1 MATIGNPDGNKMMVV
16 VVNGELKL
24 EYDRSIAITERQQHY
39 LDKMDQDMDNG
50 ITLLNENIESPD
62 KTQRAKFVANHLVRA
77 YMSDDDQQIA
87 ALCAYLAKA
96 LPGLTQVRVD
106 IVDDQYNIDLKFDEV
121 LENQVK
127 VSFPPLQ

>member
-1 MATIGNPDGNKMMVV
+1 MATIGNPNGNNVMVV
-16 VVNGELKL
+16 VINGELML
-24 EYDRSIAITERQQHY
+24 EYDRSKSVTERQQQY
-39 LDKMDQDMDNG
+39 LVKMDQDMDNG
-50 ITLLNENIESPD
+50 ISLLNENIDSPD

-77 YMSDDDQQIA
+77 YKNDDDQQIA

-106 IVDDQYNIDLKFDEV
+106 LVDEKYNIDLKFDEV

>member
-1 MATIGNPDGNKMMVV
+1 MATIGNPNGNNVMVV
-16 VVNGELKL
+16 VINGELML
-24 EYDRSIAITERQQHY
+24 EYDRSKSVTERQQQY

-50 ITLLNENIESPD
+50 ISLLNENIDSPD

-77 YMSDDDQQIA
+77 YKNDDDQQIA